1 MLSIGIQI
9 LNIYN
14 WMVLRSQ
21 DFISIISLNI
31 IELFHV
37 QQYAVANSL
46 KFARLACKLKYC

>member
-1 MLSIGIQI
+1 MLNIGIQI

-14 WMVLRSQ
+14 RMVLRSQ

-37 QQYAVANSL
+37 QQHAVANSL
-46 KFARLACKLKYC
+46 KFARLACELKYC